1 MHSVRG
7 LFLTYTSTYVVII
20 IQTTSSNLVLK
31 IFYFSMFVKVPI
43 AIGGP
48 GLTPG
53 VRFRNDVPTGGLAN
67 VAATVMNLH
76 GFEAPSDYETT
87 LIEVV

>member
-7 LFLTYTSTYVVII
+7 LFLTYTTTCVVVSTYNKLKFGFK
-20 IQTTSSNLVLK
+20 NLL
-31 IFYFSMFVKVPI
+31 SLFVKVPI

>member
-1 MHSVRG
+1 DKAGKPLLKDGKVQI
-7 LFLTYTSTYVVII
+7 LTSHT
-20 IQTTSSNLVLK
+20 LEP
-31 IFYFSMFVKVPI
+31 VPI

-48 GLTPG
+48 GLASG

-87 LIEVV
+87 LIEVVDK